1 MPKTNHNRFVNWIIG
16 KIIMKNKL
24 KNSKILVIGGAG
36 FIGSFVVAE
45 LLKEEVAEVVVYDN
59 FTRGKKDYLIDQL
72 KDPRCNIFPAGG
84 DIRDL
89 DILDSA
95 IMGKDYVI
103 SLAAMW
109 LLHCKDYPRTAF
121 EVNIAGTFNVLEACV
136 RNEVKK
142 LVWSSSA
149 SVYGD
154 AVELPMTESHPFN
167 NKNFY
172 GASKIAGEAMCTAF
186 NDRYGLPIVG
196 LRYMNVYGPHQ
207 DQTAAYTGVVP
218 IMLNKI
224 EANESPVING
234 DGSQAYDFIYVEDV
248 ARANVDALKSETA
261 FGMYNVGTEIQTSI
275 RELCDT
281 ILDLKKSDLK
291 VTYKPY
297 SADDARALVQNRI
310 GSRKKAQKEIG
321 FFYKYELR
329 EGLQK
334 LIDWR
339 IATGIDKV

>member
-1 MPKTNHNRFVNWIIG
+1 MDIKG
-16 KIIMKNKL
+16 
-24 KNSKILVIGGAG
+24 SKILVIGGAG

-45 LLKEEVAEVVVYDN
+45 LLKEDVAEVVVYDN
-59 FTRGKKDYLIDQL
+59 FARGERSYLTEQL
-72 KDPRCNIFPAGG
+72 KDPRCSIFPIGG

-89 DILDSA
+89 DILDA
-95 IMGKDYVI
+95 AFQGKDFVI
-103 SLAAMW
+103 CLAAMW

-121 EVNIAGTFNVLEACV
+121 EVNIAGTYNVLEACV
-136 RNEVKK
+136 KHNIKK

-154 AVELPMTESHPFN
+154 AVELPMTENHPFN

-172 GASKIAGEAMCTAF
+172 GASKIAGEAMATAF
-186 NDRYGLPIVG
+186 NDRYGLPVIG

-224 EANESPVING
+224 EANESPMING

-248 ARANVDALKSETA
+248 ARCNVDALKSDVN
-261 FGMYNVGTEIQTSI
+261 FGMYNVGTEVQTSI
-275 RELCDT
+275 KELCDL
-281 ILDLKKSDLK
+281 ILELKNSDLK
-291 VTYKPY
+291 VIYKPY

-310 GSRKKAQKEIG
+310 GSRVKAEKELG
-321 FFYKYELR
+321 FKYKYSLR
-329 EGLQK
+329 EGLLK

-339 IATGIDKV
+339 IATGVDKG